1 MPTKPVK
8 RGGDRESTGKRIQNN
23 GSKIIQNLENK
34 MGLQINSLE
43 TRIEKMQEMLN
54 KDLERIKKESINNE

>member
-23 GSKIIQNLENK
+23 GSKDYPK
-34 MGLQINSLE
+34 S
-43 TRIEKMQEMLN
+43 
-54 KDLERIKKESINNE
+54 